1 MKARNR
7 PHLITIERATET
19 RSPLNEPV
27 QTWGTYCQ
35 EYAAVYFGNG
45 TEQREAAQTG
55 GAQPA
60 TFEVLSNGKT
70 RTILLTDRIL
80 FDGGIWDIRSVVPI
94 GLNEG
99 IKITAVRM
107 VP

>member
-1 MKARNR
+1 MKASPRNR
-7 PHLITIERATET
+7 IITIERATET

-27 QTWGTYCQ
+27 QTWGPYCQ

-55 GAQPA
+55 GAQTA

-70 RTILLTDRIL
+70 RAILLTDRIL
-80 FDGGIWDIRSVVPI
+80 FDGGIWDVRSVAPI
-94 GLNEG
+94 GMNEG
-99 IKITAVRM
+99 VKINAVRP